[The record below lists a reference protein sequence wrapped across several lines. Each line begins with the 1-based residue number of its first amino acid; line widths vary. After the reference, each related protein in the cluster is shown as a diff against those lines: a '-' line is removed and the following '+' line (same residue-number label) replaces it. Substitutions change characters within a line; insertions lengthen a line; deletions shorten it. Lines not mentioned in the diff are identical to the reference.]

1 MFQSLG
7 FTLKDTDEV
16 KGIFV
21 DTNLFL
27 LLLTFTVSAVHL
39 LFDFLAFKNDVT
51 FWSRKRSMVGLSTKT
66 ILWRAFS
73 QFVVFLYLMDE
84 NTSLLVRFKGSDPGP
99 GRHKKSPNEK
109 CRTLKNR
116 A

>member
-1 MFQSLG
+1 MASFQALG

-27 LLLTFTVSAVHL
+27 LLLTFTVSAIHL

-73 QFVVFLYLMDE
+73 QFIVFLYLMDE
-84 NTSLLVRFKGSDPGP
+84 NTSLLVRLNGQYSRP
-99 GRHKKSPNEK
+99 S
-109 CRTLKNR
+109 C
-116 A
+116 